1 MPIIAAEARRRQLS
15 PSGLMGQ
22 VIDQWARALKS
33 GAWPRN
39 SLAPCAFPGC
49 PRPLYVR
56 GLCRTHHAQRERGQ
70 ELTPIRAQGPGEAF
84 AAFGHLRLPAEL
96 SRRLRRTAASR
107 GIPVAELVRQVL
119 EAGLP

>member
-1 MPIIAAEARRRQLS
+1 
-15 PSGLMGQ
+15 MGE

-70 ELTPIRAQGPGEAF
+70 ELTPIRALGPSEAF
-84 AAFGHLRLPAEL
+84 AAFGHLRLPVEL
-96 SRRLRRTAASR
+96 SKRLRRTAASR

>member
-1 MPIIAAEARRRQLS
+1 MMSE
-15 PSGLMGQ
+15 
-22 VIDQWARALKS
+22 VINQWSKALKS

-49 PRPLYVR
+49 PRPLYFR
-56 GLCRTHHAQRERGQ
+56 GLCRTHHWQRQHGK
-70 ELTPIRAQGPGEAF
+70 ELTPIRPRGSATGF
-84 AAFGHLRLPAEL
+84 AAVGHLRMTREL
-96 SRRLRRTAASR
+96 SKRLRRTAASR